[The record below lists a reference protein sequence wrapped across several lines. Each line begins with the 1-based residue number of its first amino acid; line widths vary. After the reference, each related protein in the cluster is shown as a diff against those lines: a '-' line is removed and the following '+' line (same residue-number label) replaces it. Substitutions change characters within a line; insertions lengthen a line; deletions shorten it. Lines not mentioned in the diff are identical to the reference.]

1 MDASQQSDETP
12 AEPEADAPPAPPR
25 QRAWYPVWSINDDW
39 SGRFMVLVAVLTTAS
54 LAWMYVETGSA
65 VRTIEAGA
73 SCAALSLLASV
84 LMIEGGG
91 KIMVS
96 AAERWRRYREE
107 RERLR
112 AEGRAEGHAEGRA
125 EGRAEGVV
133 EGRVEGAAEQNT
145 AWEAWLAR
153 KQAADAAGET
163 FTEPNP
169 AALARNSDA

>member
-1 MDASQQSDETP
+1 MDASQQSEETP
-12 AEPEADAPPAPPR
+12 AEPEADAPPR

-39 SGRFMVLVAVLTTAS
+39 SGRFMVLVAVLTAAS

-96 AAERWRRYREE
+96 AAERWRRYRAEP
-107 RERLR
+107 ERLR
-112 AEGRAEGHAEGRA
+112 AEG
-125 EGRAEGVV
+125 
-133 EGRVEGAAEQNT
+133 AADRDA
-145 AWEAWLAR
+145 AWEEWLAR
-153 KQAADAAGET
+153 KQAAEAAGEA

-169 AALARNSDA
+169 AALARNGDA